1 MDKRNVRLKIPLTS
15 TAESHDP
22 RTASSVLPVLL
33 SACKL
38 TDCSASK
45 QKNAAKSLCSQP
57 AFQGYTPR
65 KSSSRLP
72 TQTTKCGSPRTP
84 VLACL
89 SPPQPSTRSGA
100 LWSESGTEANASSAS
115 LPEHLR
121 SARLAAYGGSVS
133 PSRERQRLE
142 GASSLPRTP
151 QMPQT
156 PQTPQ
161 SPSPYVPASSQC
173 LLHRLRGCADS
184 SSASLSLPRTGDHG
198 ARLLKTPTRGQTS
211 STDSTGGGRLN
222 SGTQKSLASLKIK
235 TPPYFNK
242 FRENPEFFKRRLA
255 LSDVSDDSEDEPE
268 PAKGQHRA
276 PSSSPSSPLQ
286 KSSPPRSLVARE
298 PPRPSSKTLLAT
310 KSSSSSLHAKGA
322 SSKAVSA
329 KVLLPSHS
337 RHQFQQQQQKSSTAS
352 RGSTSCRSEL
362 ETKAP
367 RPANKENTAPSKA
380 GLPKVAYGVS
390 KKEPRTNGR
399 SRAPSAPYGSTFGGD
414 RPAAGAAATQGSHEA
429 PPAGRQQS
437 WSDAVR
443 ASAPAAQKRS
453 LLSLLRDPKPPEENY
468 YTEINGRKYH
478 MLSLIGRG
486 GSCKVFVMFDKRK
499 NLCAV
504 KIVSMADVEQ
514 EVMKMFLN
522 EVSILK
528 ALRNCE
534 RVVKLYDY
542 EFNNEDKVLALV
554 MEKGDQDLASVL
566 ASMTKKGPLSPVTV
580 KFYWSEMLHAVL
592 EIHDKGVIHSDLK
605 PANFLFAGG
614 KLKLIDFG
622 IADTMQADV
631 TSILKENAMGTLNF
645 MSPESIQS
653 TSLEPGKRC
662 LKISRKSDVW
672 SLGCILYHL
681 AYGKTP
687 FQHIS
692 SLPEKMLAI
701 TSHKH
706 VIDFPPLPNPH
717 LRDVLMLCLQR
728 DAKQRPTISELLE
741 HPYLVD
747 GGATADP
754 THPRKQS
761 LQSMFNEIESLSPG
775 SVQKLTEVV
784 KSLRQRKQ

>member
-1 MDKRNVRLKIPLTS
+1 M
-15 TAESHDP
+15 
-22 RTASSVLPVLL
+22 
-33 SACKL
+33 
-38 TDCSASK
+38 
-45 QKNAAKSLCSQP
+45 
-57 AFQGYTPR
+57 
-65 KSSSRLP
+65 
-72 TQTTKCGSPRTP
+72 
-84 VLACL
+84 
-89 SPPQPSTRSGA
+89 
-100 LWSESGTEANASSAS
+100 
-115 LPEHLR
+115 
-121 SARLAAYGGSVS
+121 
-133 PSRERQRLE
+133 
-142 GASSLPRTP
+142 
-151 QMPQT
+151 
-156 PQTPQ
+156 
-161 SPSPYVPASSQC
+161 
-173 LLHRLRGCADS
+173 LHRLRGCADN
-184 SSASLSLPRTGDHG
+184 SSASLSLPRTGDPV
-198 ARLLKTPTRGQTS
+198 ARLLRTPTRGQAS
-211 STDSTGGGRLN
+211 SSDSTGGGRLN

-242 FRENPEFFKRRLA
+242 FRENPEFFNRRLA
-255 LSDVSDDSEDEPE
+255 LSDGSDDTEDEYE
-268 PAKGQHRA
+268 AAKGQHGA
-276 PSSSPSSPLQ
+276 SSHSPSPPLR
-286 KSSPPRSLVARE
+286 KSSPPRGHPVRE
-298 PPRPSSKTLLAT
+298 AALPSSKTLPA
-310 KSSSSSLHAKGA
+310 KGSSSSSLHAKGA
-322 SSKAVSA
+322 PSKAVPP
-329 KVLLPSHS
+329 KVLFSGHAGGNHS
-337 RHQFQQQQQKSSTAS
+337 RHQSQQQQRPPKSSTAS
-352 RGSTSCRSEL
+352 RGSASCRSAL
-362 ETKAP
+362 ETKP
-367 RPANKENTAPSKA
+367 PHPTNKENTAPSKV
-380 GLPKVAYGVS
+380 GPPKVMYGVS

-399 SRAPSAPYGSTFGGD
+399 SQAPSVPHISTAGD
-414 RPAAGAAATQGSHEA
+414 RPAAAAATQGSHEA
-429 PPAGRQQS
+429 PSTSRQQL

-443 ASAPAAQKRS
+443 TSAPVAQKRS

-486 GSCKVFVMFDKRK
+486 GSCKVFVMFDQRK

-504 KIVSMADVEQ
+504 KIVSMADVEH

-566 ASMTKKGPLSPVTV
+566 ASMTKRGPLSPVTI
-580 KFYWSEMLHAVL
+580 KFYWSEMLQAVL

-631 TSILKENAMGTLNF
+631 TSVLKESAMGTLNF
-645 MSPESIQS
+645 MSPESIQT

-687 FQHIS
+687 FQHIAS
-692 SLPEKMLAI
+692 MPEKMVAI

-706 VIDFPPLPNPH
+706 VIDYPPLPNPQ

-747 GGATADP
+747 GGAVAAP
-754 THPRKQS
+754 VHPRKQS